1 MKFEIIKT
9 DKKARAG
16 LLSLNGNTVETPTFM
31 PVATRGT
38 IKSTPHEY
46 LNKTSILL
54 ANASLHLGVATS
66 LGEYSP
72 GMITSLFMYLPLYIY
87 SILLSSRNQLHFRT
101 ILLLSVLGFV
111 IHFILLMWITV
122 F

>member
-38 IKSTPHEY
+38 IKSTPHE
-46 LNKTSILL
+46 
-54 ANASLHLGVATS
+54 
-66 LGEYSP
+66 
-72 GMITSLFMYLPLYIY
+72 
-87 SILLSSRNQLHFRT
+87 
-101 ILLLSVLGFV
+101 
-111 IHFILLMWITV
+111 
-122 F
+122 